1 MQIRLF
7 FIALLTSLHLMT
19 HAQTA
24 ITETG
29 VSNQEI
35 KIGMANALTGP
46 AAGLGNELKNG
57 ALAYLDKVNRAG
69 GVNGRRITLV
79 SVDDGYEPDRT
90 ATATT
95 KLIETEKVFALFGY
109 VGTPTSSAAVPI
121 AAKAGVPFLFPFT
134 GAEFLRTPVNPYVFN
149 LRASYFDET
158 EQLVER
164 LTKDLSTKKIALFIQ
179 DDSFG
184 EAGKA
189 GVQRALG
196 KRNLK
201 PVAEARYP
209 RNTLQIEAGL
219 AKIKVESPEAVIFI
233 GTYKPFAKLV
243 RQAKKEGLKTRFLTV
258 SFIGTTDFIKEAGAD
273 ADGVV
278 ISQVMPSIS
287 DPSTSLVNQY
297 LKDYQR
303 EPSYGSLEGY
313 ANALVLV
320 TALDQ
325 SGRNLTRAK
334 FMQTLQGL
342 NMNLGGLP
350 LTFSAK
356 NHQGLSRVYLTQV
369 KNGKALPI
377 GKL

>member
-1 MQIRLF
+1 MRIRLF
-7 FIALLTSLHLMT
+7 ITALLTSVGMLA

-24 ITETG
+24 PTEVG

-57 ALAYLDKVNRAG
+57 ALAYLEKVNQAG

-79 SVDDGYEPDRT
+79 SVDDGYEPDR
-90 ATATT
+90 AAAATT

-121 AAKAGVPFLFPFT
+121 ASKAGVPFLFPFT

-158 EQLVER
+158 EQMVER
-164 LTKDLSTKKIALFIQ
+164 LTKDLNIKNIALFIQ

-189 GVQRALG
+189 GVLRALS
-196 KRNLK
+196 KRK
-201 PVAEARYP
+201 MQPGAEVRYK

-219 AKIKVESPEAVIFI
+219 AKLKAESPEAVIFI

-243 RQAKKEGLKTRFLTV
+243 RQAKKEGLNPRFLTV
-258 SFIGTTDFIKEAGAD
+258 SFMGTSEFIKEAGAD
-273 ADGVV
+273 GDGVV
-278 ISQVMPSIS
+278 ITQVMPSIS
-287 DPSTSLVNQY
+287 DPSTSLVTQY
-297 LKDYQR
+297 LKDYKR

-325 SGRNLTRAK
+325 SGRNLTRAQ
-334 FMQTLQGL
+334 FMQTLKSL

-350 LTFSAK
+350 LAFSAK